1 MFKKASLLVES
12 VENPYGD
19 YYSVKLKIDDNL
31 TWEAGEHG
39 VFKLP
44 GKAVNGKKWRAF
56 SVASVTSEG
65 YMLVGTRTGDQAS
78 SFKQE
83 LINMKAGERVSVRG
97 PFGWFKEQ
105 DKTSSLV
112 MMAAG
117 VGITPIRALLMSL
130 KDEKK
135 RDIHVV
141 YVSSDYHLYGEDL
154 DEIVEKNDSIKL
166 YKLSDRKEA
175 SDKLRAIAK
184 ENGNNA
190 FYYISGSMK
199 VIKSTK
205 NLLKNENIQSKRV
218 ISDFFLG
225 Y

>member
-1 MFKKASLLVES
+1 M
-12 VENPYGD
+12 
-19 YYSVKLKIDDNL
+19 KLKIDDNL

-39 VFKLP
+39 IFKLP

-65 YMLVGTRTGDQAS
+65 YMLISTRIGAQAS
-78 SFKQE
+78 SFKEE
-83 LINMKAGERVSVRG
+83 LINMKPGEKVSVRG

-135 RDIHVV
+135 RAIHVV
-141 YVSSDYHLYGEDL
+141 YVSSDYHLFGEDL
-154 DEIVEKNDSIKL
+154 DEIVEKNNNIKV
-166 YKLSDRKEA
+166 YKLSDRQEA

-190 FYYISGSMK
+190 LYYLSGSMN
-199 VIKSTK
+199 VIKSSK
-205 NLLKNENIQSKRV
+205 DLLKKKNIQGKRV
-218 ISDFFLG
+218 LSDFFLG